1 LTNSQ
6 PYDIIDLSKEKRRN
20 KKMTEE
26 YLKKEIT
33 RLKKEIE
40 KQPMS
45 ANEKRIRNCRKAW
58 IEYYENELKKIKGV
72 DK

>member
-1 LTNSQ
+1 
-6 PYDIIDLSKEKRRN
+6 
-20 KKMTEE
+20 MTEE

-33 RLKKEIE
+33 RLKKEKE

-45 ANEKRIRNCRKAW
+45 ANEKRISN
-58 IEYYENELKKIKGV
+58 YENELKKIIKEV

>member
-1 LTNSQ
+1 
-6 PYDIIDLSKEKRRN
+6 
-20 KKMTEE
+20 MTEE

-45 ANEKRIRNCRKAW
+45 ANEKRIRNRRKAW
-58 IEYYENELKKIKGV
+58 VEYYENELKKIKGV

>member
-1 LTNSQ
+1 
-6 PYDIIDLSKEKRRN
+6 
-20 KKMTEE
+20 MTEE

-58 IEYYENELKKIKGV
+58 IEYYENKLKKIKGI

>member
-1 LTNSQ
+1 
-6 PYDIIDLSKEKRRN
+6 
-20 KKMTEE
+20 MTKE

-58 IEYYENELKKIKGV
+58 IEYYENELKKIEKGV
-72 DK
+72 DN